1 MESLLRLWILHH
13 FFLVVFG
20 NKKIWEC
27 FYKASLT
34 VFCICVLKSF
44 EFDAS
49 KTRDK
54 SRSFFSNGMR
64 QPRHNYK
71 WVFLKLHVVD
81 NSFPERHV
89 VLFCVIESCVDFF
102 FFWLNYKLCLL
113 ILSRIQLILVFFFW
127 VINFGPVNFFCV
139 QCTFISFFQIL
150 IKCQFRDI
158 NGNPFKVRL
167 WTVYL
172 A

>member
-1 MESLLRLWILHH
+1 MGAWNSLSIIVWNLFSDSESCTI
-13 FFLVVFG
+13 FFVLVVFG

-81 NSFPERHV
+81 NSFSERHV
-89 VLFCVIESCVDFF
+89 VLLRVIESCVDIFF
-102 FFWLNYKLCLL
+102 FFFGLNYKFSLL
-113 ILSRIQLILVFFFW
+113 ILSRIQLILVFFL
-127 VINFGPVNFFCV
+127 
-139 QCTFISFFQIL
+139 S
-150 IKCQFRDI
+150 
-158 NGNPFKVRL
+158 
-167 WTVYL
+167 Y
-172 A
+172 